1 MENAMEIREYI
12 AKIFQTNHGVIKRL
26 LDDVSEETSLER
38 FGHEIN
44 HIRWQAGHIAG
55 SATLMLS
62 LMDENYDLPENWP
75 VLIGRGEKFEPDPQA
90 WPSLA
95 EIKNHLYKIHGRLE
109 NRISLVEL
117 EKLETERQIL
127 PEWNTSPAQAILFLC
142 DHEFY
147 HAGQIMLLRRMAGLP
162 NVIG

>member
-1 MENAMEIREYI
+1 MEIREYI
-12 AKIFQTNHGVIKRL
+12 AKIFETNHEVVKL
-26 LDDVSEETSLER
+26 LLQDVSEDVSFDR

-55 SATLMLS
+55 SATLMLN
-62 LMDENYDLPENWP
+62 LLDVDYELPENWP
-75 VLIGRGEKFEPDPQA
+75 GLIARGEKFEPDPQA

-95 EIKNHLYKIHGRLE
+95 DIGEELDKIYNLLE
-109 NRISLVEL
+109 DRILKFDL

-127 PEWNTSPAQAILFLC
+127 PEWHTSPAQAILFLC
-142 DHEFY
+142 NHEFY